1 MKNRIKF
8 IIIFTFF
15 IIFNYKNIVIAEEFN
30 FNITEVEILNEGN
43 LFKGL
48 KRGTAS
54 TKEGLEITADE
65 FEYDKLLNILKAEGN
80 VEIKDNIKDY
90 TIFSKSITYLKNQEK
105 IFTLGKTNA
114 LINSKYNFE
123 TEDIILLR
131 NSMKLNSERKT
142 KITDDEFTT
151 YELDKF
157 EYQINEKI
165 LKGINIDITTNSNL
179 SETSRDRYNFKDG
192 IFNLES
198 KDFLASET
206 KIKIRKDSF
215 EDNRNDPRIYGV
227 SSKKTGNITV
237 LDKAIF
243 TSCGFNDKCPPWSI
257 KAEKIIHDK
266 NQKK

>member
-1 MKNRIKF
+1 
-8 IIIFTFF
+8 
-15 IIFNYKNIVIAEEFN
+15 
-30 FNITEVEILNEGN
+30 
-43 LFKGL
+43 
-48 KRGTAS
+48 
-54 TKEGLEITADE
+54 
-65 FEYDKLLNILKAEGN
+65 
-80 VEIKDNIKDY
+80 
-90 TIFSKSITYLKNQEK
+90 
-105 IFTLGKTNA
+105 
-114 LINSKYNFE
+114 
-123 TEDIILLR
+123 
-131 NSMKLNSERKT
+131 MKLNSERKT

-179 SETSRDRYNFKDG
+179 SETSRDKYNFKDG
-192 IFNLES
+192 IFNLET

-266 NQKK
+266 NQKKNNL